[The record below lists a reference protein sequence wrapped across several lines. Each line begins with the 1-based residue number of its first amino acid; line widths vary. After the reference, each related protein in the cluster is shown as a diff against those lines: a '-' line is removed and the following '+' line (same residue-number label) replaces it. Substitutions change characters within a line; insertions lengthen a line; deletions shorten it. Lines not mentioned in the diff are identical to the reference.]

1 MCGFPD
7 GWISP
12 RARSITFGI
21 SSLTTYCD
29 ASRYPGDPGWMRS
42 LPDCV
47 SSNGSQPTSS
57 SEPEHTTRSALRMR
71 AIKLGRASIR
81 CGSCRAVVAEKTETL
96 SPPSSC
102 ASAPHSGSQAKTFS
116 AAPAGHASMAVPN
129 ARSNLRRFF
138 MCIALEPVR
147 AMRAEAHDVLEKE
160 LVVGLVEPR
169 VVARELQPDAAELAR
184 IPVHHHRVAL
194 RVVAAEDREIRR
206 AQRTGIHQPDIGRA
220 RIKPVVAVAEAPLR
234 QELVH
239 ALQIPS
245 RLAAVE
251 PIGQRRARG
260 VEREITVLVASE
272 VFALQ
277 LEVVVGRVAVRRPLQ
292 NAIEHPEPAFA
303 GKAVGDRGAGG
314 IDIIVGPVLRR
325 SPQVRKT
332 GLPGDALPEVSS
344 EMREEVR
351 RAEAVLVEL
360 VAEERLHGE
369 GRVGEVPGVRVDLVL
384 VSHRGEEPPSLD
396 GEAVRQADGLDV
408 PLLDVDAAVVGR

>member
-1 MCGFPD
+1 MCGLPA

-12 RARSITFGI
+12 SARSMTFGI

-29 ASRYPGDPGWMRS
+29 ASRKPGEPGWMRS

-47 SSNGSQPTSS
+47 SSNGSQPISS
-57 SEPEHTTRSALRMR
+57 SEPEHTSRSALRMR
-71 AIKLGRASIR
+71 AIKLGRDSMR
-81 CGSCRAVVAEKTETL
+81 CGSCRAVVAEKTATL

-116 AAPAGHASMAVPN
+116 AAPAGHASIAIPN
-129 ARSNLRRFF
+129 ARSNLRRVF
-138 MCIALEPVR
+138 MCTASELVR
-147 AMRAEAHDVLEKE
+147 AVRAQAHDVLEKE

-184 IPVHHHRVAL
+184 VPVDHRRVAL
-194 RVVAAEDREIRR
+194 RVVATEDREIRR
-206 AQRTGIHQPDIGRA
+206 AQRAGIHQPDARRA

-260 VEREITVLVASE
+260 VERETAVLVAPE

-277 LEVVVGRVAVRRPLQ
+277 LEVVVGRVAVRRPLE
-292 NAIEHPEPAFA
+292 NAVEHPESALA
-303 GKAVGDRGAGG
+303 GKAVGD
-314 IDIIVGPVLRR
+314 DILVCPVLRR
-325 SPQVRKT
+325 SPQVRKA
-332 GLPGDALPEVSS
+332 GLPGDALAEVSS
-344 EMREEVR
+344 HVGEEVR
-351 RAEAVLVEL
+351 RAEAVLV
-360 VAEERLHGE
+360 
-369 GRVGEVPGVRVDLVL
+369 
-384 VSHRGEEPPSLD
+384 
-396 GEAVRQADGLDV
+396 AVHA
-408 PLLDVDAAVVGR
+408 

>member
-1 MCGFPD
+1 MCGFPE

-12 RARSITFGI
+12 SARSITFGI

-29 ASRYPGDPGWMRS
+29 ASRKPGEPGWMRS

-71 AIKLGRASIR
+71 AIRLGRASMR
-81 CGSCRAVVAEKTETL
+81 CGSCSAVVAEKTETL

-129 ARSNLRRFF
+129 ARSNLRRVF
-138 MCIALEPVR
+138 MCIASELVR
-147 AMRAEAHDVLEKE
+147 AVRAQAHDVLEKE
-160 LVVGLVEPR
+160 LVVGLVEAR
-169 VVARELQPDAAELAR
+169 VIARELQPDAAELAR
-184 IPVHHHRVAL
+184 VPVHHHRVAL
-194 RVVAAEDREIRR
+194 RVVTAEDREIRR
-206 AQRTGIHQPDIGRA
+206 AQRAGVDEPDVRGA
-220 RIKPVVAVAEAPLR
+220 RIKPVIAVAEAPLR

-245 RLAAVE
+245 RLPAVE
-251 PIGQRRARG
+251 PVGQRRARG
-260 VEREITVLVASE
+260 VEREIAVLVASE

-277 LEVVVGRVAVRRPLQ
+277 LEVVVGRVAVGRPFQ
-292 NAIEHPEPAFA
+292 DAVEHPETAFA
-303 GKAVGDRGAGG
+303 GKAVGD
-314 IDIIVGPVLRR
+314 DILVCPVLRR

-344 EMREEVR
+344 EVREQVR
-351 RAEAVLVEL
+351 RAEAVLV
-360 VAEERLHGE
+360 A
-369 GRVGEVPGVRVDLVL
+369 
-384 VSHRGEEPPSLD
+384 
-396 GEAVRQADGLDV
+396 
-408 PLLDVDAAVVGR
+408 VDA